1 MSESTL
7 TNPSWKD
14 RSNWLSPSWRRAL
27 KTPLVIALGVA
38 LVMQLL
44 IALMAGR
51 SAGLAPAVLDQA
63 LLELDPEAV
72 SAIEIQDGDG
82 ETLNLVRSGDQ
93 WLLPDLGD
101 FPASE
106 TRVEQLIERLAGL
119 IRPLPVATSAAAQA
133 RFKVADDAFERRL
146 RLRGEGGDLATLMVG
161 DSPGFRRLFARLA
174 GDDAVYDLRLAL
186 FDLSVSPDDWLER
199 GRLQLE
205 RSDIV
210 RVAGA
215 DWILVKR
222 DDGWRLEGDDQ
233 LPDAAAVDALL
244 SSVASLGY
252 RGVLG
257 TDEKPEYGL
266 ATPLLMLEVDRADGS
281 RRTYRIGRIAD
292 SEDYALKPDDDR
304 YYYRLAAFDLE
315 GLLEQSAATLLGQ
328 QVSQDDALDAELPE
342 TQAPESAAGSES
354 EPETNAVPGSVAESG
369 SESGSETGSA
379 APE

>member
-27 KTPLVIALGVA
+27 KTPLVIALGVS

-369 SESGSETGSA
+369 SESGSKTGSA

>member
-161 DSPGFRRLFARLA
+161 DSPGFRRLFARVA

>member
-27 KTPLVIALGVA
+27 KTPLVIALGVS

-161 DSPGFRRLFARLA
+161 DSPGFRRVFARLA

-215 DWILVKR
+215 DWILAKR

-369 SESGSETGSA
+369 SESGSETGSV

>member
-215 DWILVKR
+215 DWILAKR

-328 QVSQDDALDAELPE
+328 QVSQDDALDAALPE